1 MLHIASQPNSE
12 LLARQLRGLLKG
24 NVLHDRGSRL
34 LFATDASIYRIVP
47 LLVVQPIDCDDV
59 VRTVLF
65 ANETQIPIAPRG
77 AGTGLAGESLTTG
90 IVIDFSRFMTRI
102 ESESEDAS
110 VVVAEAGVILD
121 SVSAARSQTGWAFG
135 PDPSSASRATIGGS
149 IGNNATGAHSLRYGY
164 CADHVEQ
171 LQVVLASGEIINID
185 RSTKNELTERL
196 YRSLAPQRGVIEAN
210 WPKLK
215 RNRAGYNL
223 LGALNSGQSGSVD
236 LVRLLAGSEGT
247 LGIITKAKLRLV
259 RRPTIRLVLQA
270 NFLDSLNLMAE
281 SLPTILKYDPAAVEL
296 MDGMLLK
303 LAKNAYPHLADRLP
317 PQAEASLLI
326 EFDGEHIDEAAGRLV
341 RCQDELKSLYRKHI
355 ELRRIDDPVE
365 QAQHFAARKRAV
377 PLLFRDNVMNKPVPA
392 IEDIAVP
399 PEKMAAFISSLQQL
413 FRKHD
418 LKASFYAHAG
428 PGELHIRPFL
438 DLRLPEHRETLVQLT
453 REAYQIA
460 WQFGGTIS
468 GEHGVGILRSW
479 ALQKQYGPAYDLMI
493 EVKEIFDPENILNP
507 GKIVTEDADLPTH
520 SLRADLKPTTGRAS
534 GTALDWGTQDPF
546 QTANLCN
553 GCGECKACSYDQLM
567 CPSFRAQND
576 EALTPRA
583 RASILREYLAGNLT
597 DHDLQSYPAN
607 LSLDL
612 CLLCGNC
619 FRECPSGVDI
629 PSLVI
634 EGRARR
640 NKATKLTVSKKL
652 FYAYTDRFLAL
663 TSKAA
668 PLVNRLSDT
677 FLFRRILEQTV
688 GLHPAWAMPKF
699 VSLGGLRKLR
709 RLIVRYQPENPKYR
723 AVWFLDVVPRYH
735 NMKLAEAF
743 VKVCAKNGIR
753 LIIPAQR
760 PSGITKLVYGH
771 IDSARRIADY
781 NLKKLLAAIKD
792 ADLVL
797 CLEPTATLTL
807 KNEYISLI
815 RDERTEAIANA
826 TFDATAF
833 LLQLHQSG
841 QLNTEFKP
849 ISRRVAYHCPCHM
862 RLLKHD
868 NPGLELIK
876 LIPSLRADALPAQC
890 CGLAGTFGLQ
900 TDKYQMAMDIAEG
913 LKTSIEQ
920 LRPDATCSECSSCRM
935 QLQHISRLPSVHPIQ
950 LLAQGYDR

>member
-1 MLHIASQPNSE
+1 
-12 LLARQLRGLLKG
+12 
-24 NVLHDRGSRL
+24 
-34 LFATDASIYRIVP
+34 
-47 LLVVQPIDCDDV
+47 
-59 VRTVLF
+59 
-65 ANETQIPIAPRG
+65 
-77 AGTGLAGESLTTG
+77 
-90 IVIDFSRFMTRI
+90 
-102 ESESEDAS
+102 
-110 VVVAEAGVILD
+110 
-121 SVSAARSQTGWAFG
+121 
-135 PDPSSASRATIGGS
+135 
-149 IGNNATGAHSLRYGY
+149 
-164 CADHVEQ
+164 
-171 LQVVLASGEIINID
+171 
-185 RSTKNELTERL
+185 
-196 YRSLAPQRGVIEAN
+196 
-210 WPKLK
+210 
-215 RNRAGYNL
+215 
-223 LGALNSGQSGSVD
+223 
-236 LVRLLAGSEGT
+236 
-247 LGIITKAKLRLV
+247 
-259 RRPTIRLVLQA
+259 
-270 NFLDSLNLMAE
+270 
-281 SLPTILKYDPAAVEL
+281 
-296 MDGMLLK
+296 
-303 LAKNAYPHLADRLP
+303 
-317 PQAEASLLI
+317 
-326 EFDGEHIDEAAGRLV
+326 
-341 RCQDELKSLYRKHI
+341 
-355 ELRRIDDPVE
+355 
-365 QAQHFAARKRAV
+365 V
-377 PLLFRDNVMNKPVPA
+377 PLLFRDNIINKPVPA

-399 PEKMAAFISSLQQL
+399 PEKLAAFISSLRQV

-438 DLRLPEHRETLVQLT
+438 DLRLPEHRKTLVQLT

-493 EVKEIFDPENILNP
+493 KVKEIFDPENVLNP
-507 GKIVTEDADLPTH
+507 GKIVTEDTDLPTH
-520 SLRADLKPTTGRAS
+520 SLRADLKPTGHVP
-534 GTALDWGTQDPF
+534 GTALDFGKQDPF
-546 QTANLCN
+546 QMADLCN
-553 GCGECKACSYDQLM
+553 GCGECKACSNDQLM

-652 FYAYTDRFLAL
+652 FYAYTDRVLAL
-663 TSKAA
+663 TARVA
-668 PLVNRLSDT
+668 PFANRLSDT
-677 FLFRRILEQTV
+677 SLVRRILEQTV
-688 GLHPAWAMPKF
+688 GLHPAWSLPKF
-699 VSLGGLRKLR
+699 ASLGGLRNLR
-709 RLIVRYQPENPKYR
+709 RLVEKHPSENPKYR

-735 NMKLAEAF
+735 DMELAEAF
-743 VKVCAKNGIR
+743 VKVCAKTGIR
-753 LIIPAQR
+753 LIIPAQK
-760 PSGITKLVYGH
+760 PSGITELVYGR
-771 IDSARRIADY
+771 IDSARKIADY
-781 NLKKLLAAIKD
+781 NLKKLRAAIKD

-807 KNEYISLI
+807 KNEYIRLI
-815 RDERTEAIANA
+815 RDEGTEALANV
-826 TFDATAF
+826 TSDATAF

-849 ISRRVAYHCPCHM
+849 VSRKIAYHCPCHM

-876 LIPSLRADALPAQC
+876 LIPSLRAEALPAQC

-913 LKTSIEQ
+913 LKTAIEQ

-935 QLQHISRLPSVHPIQ
+935 QLQHISGLPSVHPIQ